1 MPMGM
6 TARVLLVVAALV
18 ATACGSNAAASV
30 PSSFAGVTAT
40 TVTYCTDGGAAQTLD
55 VYEPAGGSSPHP
67 LLVVIH
73 GGSWAFGSSALR
85 EQNPLTQMVVTSM
98 LGRGFAVASINYR
111 LAPADP
117 WPSQIIDARCAIRY
131 LRATAP
137 RWRVDPRRFTVVGN
151 SAGAHLASLAALSD
165 GQVPQWDTGQYRGES
180 SGFAAVVDCWGPADL
195 TAPGWSSTAEAI
207 GRPVFGAAWG
217 SNSDA
222 LRVASP
228 ADHVHP
234 GAPPFLIIQGSSDTL
249 VPPQQSAEL
258 RDRLLAS
265 GDAATLVAVAHAG
278 HELRPT
284 AGPISPDLGTLTEQV
299 VAFLVS
305 VAG

>member
-1 MPMGM
+1 M
-6 TARVLLVVAALV
+6 TARALLVVAALV
-18 ATACGSNAAASV
+18 ATACGSDAPLPT
-30 PSSFAGVTAT
+30 PSSFAGINAT
-40 TVTYCTDGGAAQTLD
+40 TVTYCTDGGTAESLD
-55 VYEPAGGSSPHP
+55 VYEPAGGSTPHP

-73 GGSWAFGSSALR
+73 GGSWAFGSSSLR
-85 EQNPLTQMVVTSM
+85 EQNPLTQMVVTAL

-117 WPSQIIDARCAIRY
+117 WPAQIVDARCAIRY
-131 LRATAP
+131 LRATAA
-137 RWRVDPRRFTVVGN
+137 RWRVDPRRFTVIGN

-165 GQVPQWDTGQYRGES
+165 GQVPQWDNGQYSAQS

-195 TAPGWSSTAEAI
+195 TAPGWSATAVAI

-217 SNSDA
+217 SNNDA

-228 ADHVHP
+228 AAYVHR

-249 VPPQQSAEL
+249 VPPQQSVEL

-265 GDAATLVAVAHAG
+265 GDAATLLAVAHAG

-284 AGPISPDLGTLTEQV
+284 GGAISPDLGTLAEHV
-299 VAFLVS
+299 VAFLES
-305 VAG
+305 AAG

>member
-1 MPMGM
+1 M
-6 TARVLLVVAALV
+6 TARVLLVAAALIV
-18 ATACGSNAAASV
+18 TACGGDTTAPS
-30 PSSFAGVTAT
+30 PSSFAGITAI
-40 TVTYCTDGGAAQTLD
+40 TVTYCTDGGTAESLD
-55 VYEPAGGSSPHP
+55 VYEPAGGTSPHP
-67 LLVVIH
+67 LLVVMH
-73 GGSWAFGSSALR
+73 GGSWAFGSSSLR
-85 EQNPLTQMVVTSM
+85 EQNPLTQTVVTSL

-117 WPSQIIDARCAIRY
+117 WPAQIVDARCAIRY
-131 LRATAP
+131 LRATAA
-137 RWRVDPRRFTVVGN
+137 RWRVDPHRFTVIGN

-165 GQVPQWDTGQYRGES
+165 GQVPQWDNGQYRGQS

-195 TAPGWSSTAEAI
+195 TAPGWSATAVAI

-228 ADHVHP
+228 TAYVRP
-234 GAPPFLIIQGSSDTL
+234 AAPPFLIVQGSSDTL
-249 VPPQQSAEL
+249 VPPQQSVEL

-278 HELRPT
+278 HELRPVGG
-284 AGPISPDLGTLTEQV
+284 AISPDLGTLTQRV
-299 VAFLVS
+299 VAFLES

>member
-1 MPMGM
+1 M
-6 TARVLLVVAALV
+6 TARALLVVAALV
-18 ATACGSNAAASV
+18 ATACGSDAPLTT
-30 PSSFAGVTAT
+30 PSSFAGINAT
-40 TVTYCTDGGAAQTLD
+40 TVTYCTDGGTAESLD
-55 VYEPAGGSSPHP
+55 VYEPAGGSAPHP

-73 GGSWAFGSSALR
+73 GGSWAFGSSSLR
-85 EQNPLTQMVVTSM
+85 EQNPLTQMVVTAL

-117 WPSQIIDARCAIRY
+117 WPAQIVDARCAIRY
-131 LRATAP
+131 LRATAA
-137 RWRVDPRRFTVVGN
+137 RWRVDPRRFTVIGN

-165 GQVPQWDTGQYRGES
+165 GQVPQWDNGQYSGES

-195 TAPGWSSTAEAI
+195 TAPGWSATAVAI

-217 SNSDA
+217 SNNDA

-228 ADHVHP
+228 ATYVHH
-234 GAPPFLIIQGSSDTL
+234 GAPSFLIIQGSSDTL
-249 VPPQQSAEL
+249 VPPQQSVEL
-258 RDRLLAS
+258 TDRLLAS
-265 GDAATLVAVAHAG
+265 GDAATLLAVAHAG

-284 AGPISPDLGTLTEQV
+284 GGAISPDLGTLAERV
-299 VAFLVS
+299 VAFLDS